1 MRRASTK
8 LQKRRP
14 AARQSAREPPLDA
27 EHVMSPEEKLDESLE
42 ETFPC
47 SDAPAWTVGSRIGSP
62 R

>member
-1 MRRASTK
+1 
-8 LQKRRP
+8 
-14 AARQSAREPPLDA
+14 
-27 EHVMSPEEKLDESLE
+27 MSPEEKLDESLE